1 MKVCI
6 DTMVLIDV
14 LKDEFKPFQEM
25 LYTALENKESLVIP
39 TVVFAELMPQFSGD
53 TKLLKSFLKEHKIKI
68 EALDLN
74 SVVIAGERWMKYL
87 KRKSKAKCPKC
98 GERLSTKDHFLS
110 DFYIGGFALAGCDS
124 ILTRDRGIYKKYFPE
139 LKGYD
144 TLLKGSR

>member
-1 MKVCI
+1 LKICI

-14 LKDEFKPFQEM
+14 LKDEFRPFQEM
-25 LYTALENKESLVIP
+25 LYTALAYKELLVIP

-53 TKLLKSFLKEHKIKI
+53 TKLLKSFLKEHKIEI

-74 SVVIAGERWMKYL
+74 SLVIAGERWMKYL

-98 GERLSTKDHFLS
+98 GERLSIKDHFLS
-110 DFYIGGFALAGCDS
+110 DFYIGGFASAGCDS

-139 LKGYD
+139 LQGYD